1 MKKLTEKNVTQ
12 KIVITILI
20 VLSFNFVVPTFS
32 RADFGGML
40 LSPVVSLIGTVCDAV
55 VASLQFFMYDGG
67 TSGGDSIWGG
77 FTVKADDFKNNPEK
91 YPDMQYNTS
100 GGNTKYEPD
109 IKASDFDR
117 GWVEGALSWLT
128 GLTVNADN
136 FGIPISKYS
145 PEKIFSGKV
154 PSLDVNYISPKFQ
167 KTADG
172 GYPAFVDSDGDG
184 LDDNTGAATE
194 EQHKAMIDRSITSI
208 LQTTIASWYVALSN
222 LAIVGLLSV
231 LLYVGIRM
239 IISSTAADKAKYKQM
254 LMDWVIALCLVFFLH
269 YIMSFVLTMTDIIVD
284 GIGNSNQIAVRVVTS
299 KDDPTVQAEFNTD
312 LMGLCRFLMN
322 DSNLGNR
329 LIYMIMYIAL
339 TVYTVVFTWKY
350 VKRAITMAF
359 LTLMAPI
366 VSLTY
371 PIDKMNDGKA
381 QAFNM
386 WLKEYT
392 FNALLQPFHLIIY
405 TVFLGSSME
414 IAVKNPIFAILFLAF
429 IGPAEKLLKKF
440 FGFDKASTVGALDS
454 ASKMFGGAAAFK
466 MLSNMATK
474 KGGKA
479 GAGGKKDNIRT
490 QRNPELQSSNSPR
503 GYDGY
508 TGNGGADA
516 SDGGNNLPGGPT
528 EFEDISS
535 GNPIPDT
542 PSIGEQLDT
551 YDEGYGTND
560 WDAGERDAM
569 ARQANFGNENNLT
582 DSDEERAQIMRD
594 SGYTDDEIS
603 AYFGN
608 TGNES
613 SVNPG
618 NTGGNVNPPDS
629 ANNRNDIRFA
639 DNGQEPQPVSDSG
652 NSNGQMPPEVNT
664 PRPQMPNYT
673 MPNYAMPNTNT
684 AAMAAPHSETRGE
697 KIKRGIKN
705 KASTVVHDK
714 LGNGQWWGQKGRQ
727 VAGLAG
733 RAAVRTAT
741 AGIGAAVGVGLG
753 MAGDDLEDVLTYGA
767 AGGALGGSVGGN
779 LALKGTRAI
788 GSQASDIWHGSH
800 EEAELA
806 RQARANVSD
815 NSFRSNIQTNYQPD
829 GKELKGNELTKATRR
844 AAEYYNQG
852 ITNNKTIT
860 KTMKL
865 EDSINKE
872 LANDQNLNWSEE
884 QKQQFA
890 KEKAIVAAKWAEK
903 VSDAELRDSK
913 KQASLQASFER
924 GIQAK
929 GLSKKD
935 AEKNAKEL
943 IANIKQIKGID

>member
-1 MKKLTEKNVTQ
+1 MKKLTEKNVVQ
-12 KIVITILI
+12 KIIISILI

-55 VASLQFFMYDGG
+55 VAGLQFFMYDGG
-67 TSGGDSIWGG
+67 TSGGDGIWGG
-77 FTVKADDFKNNPEK
+77 FTVPAEYFNKNPEQF
-91 YPDMQYNTS
+91 PDMQYDDS
-100 GGNTKYEPD
+100 GNNVKYEPD
-109 IKASDFDR
+109 IKASDLDR
-117 GWVEGALSWLT
+117 GFAEAALSAIA
-128 GLTVNADN
+128 GFFGGGPVNADN

-154 PSLDVNYISPKFQ
+154 PSLDVNFISPKFQ

-194 EQHKAMIDRSITSI
+194 EQHKAMIDRSITSV
-208 LQTTIASWYVALSN
+208 LQTTIASWYVALRN

-269 YIMSFVLTMTDIIVD
+269 YIMSFVLTMTDMIVD
-284 GIGNSNQIAVRVVTS
+284 GIGSSNQIAVKVVTS
-299 KDDPTVQAEFNTD
+299 KEDSTEVASFNTD

-322 DSNLGNR
+322 DSNMGNR

-371 PIDKMNDGKA
+371 PIDKINDGKA

-386 WLKEYT
+386 WLKEYV

-474 KGGKA
+474 RGGKS
-479 GAGGKKDNIRT
+479 GSGGKKDNIRT
-490 QRNPELQSSNSPR
+490 QRNPEVQASNGPR

-508 TGNGGADA
+508 TGIGGTDA
-516 SDGGNNLPGGPT
+516 SDGGNNLPAGPT

-535 GNPIPDT
+535 SSTSPQA
-542 PSIGEQLDT
+542 QLDA

-560 WDAGERDAM
+560 WNAGERDAM

-594 SGYTDDEIS
+594 SGYTDDEIA

-608 TGNES
+608 TGR
-613 SVNPG
+613 
-618 NTGGNVNPPDS
+618 NVNPPDS
-629 ANNRNDIRFA
+629 ANSGNNIRFA
-639 DNGQEPQPVSDSG
+639 DNGQDSQPVNDSG
-652 NSNGQMPPEVNT
+652 DNMQMPPEVNT
-664 PRPQMPNYT
+664 PTPQMPNNT
-673 MPNYAMPNTNT
+673 VPNTT
-684 AAMAAPHSETRGE
+684 VAAPNSETRRE
-697 KIKRGIKN
+697 RAIRGLKN
-705 KASTVVHDK
+705 KASTVMHDK
-714 LGNGQWWGQKGRQ
+714 LGNTQWWGQKGRQ

-733 RAAVRTAT
+733 RAAVRTVT
-741 AGIGAAVGVGLG
+741 AGLGAAVGVGLG

-767 AGGALGGSVGGN
+767 AGAALGASTGGN
-779 LALKGTRAI
+779 MALKGTRAI

-815 NSFRSNIQTNYQPD
+815 NSFRNNIQTNYQPG
-829 GKELKGNELTKATRR
+829 GKELQGNELTKATRR